1 MTNTEA
7 PLWTPS
13 SARVA
18 ATNLTAFAAH
28 LAARH
33 GTQFADYAA
42 LHQWSIDHPEA
53 FWDAVWDFCGV
64 VGEKGTRFIVDGD
77 QMPGAKFF
85 PDAKLNFAENLLAHE
100 GDGPALLFNN
110 EGVASAPTTWTELKS
125 RVARFASVL
134 RRWGVE
140 PGDRVAAFMP
150 NCPETIIAMLA
161 VTSLGAVFS
170 SCSPDFGVR
179 GVLDRFGQIAP
190 KVLVACDGYRYA
202 GKVLP
207 SHEKLAEII
216 EGLPSLE
223 HVAIVPFIGEGPKDL
238 AKAEDFE
245 TLVANVPVAPLS
257 FARLPFAHPLYIM
270 YSSGTT
276 GVPKCIVHSAGG
288 TLLQHLKEHKLSCD
302 EKPGDVL
309 FYFTTCG
316 WMMWNWL
323 VSGLAA
329 GATLALYD
337 GSPFHPSE
345 RVLFDYIDAAKIRI
359 FGTSAKFIDAVKK
372 SGFKPRETHSLA
384 SMETILSTGS
394 PLVPESFDFIYRD
407 VKADVQLSSISGGTD
422 ILSCF
427 VGGSPWDPVWRG
439 EIQAKGLG
447 MATNVWNDDGEPVIG
462 VKGELVCT
470 KPFPSMP
477 VCFWNDADGAKY
489 RAAYFERFPG
499 VWCHG
504 DFAEITE
511 HGGFIIHG
519 RSDAT
524 LNPGGVRIGTA
535 EIYAQVEQLPEIQ
548 EAIAIGQDWEGDARV
563 ILFVVMKHGTM
574 LDDALQVKIRKKIR
588 DGASPRH
595 VPAKIVAV
603 ADIPRTKSGKITELA
618 VRDVVHGRPI
628 KNKEA
633 LANPEALDL
642 FIDIVE
648 LKS

>member
-1 MTNTEA
+1 VTNTEA

-13 SARVA
+13 PARVA

-28 LAARH
+28 LTTRH
-33 GTQFADYAA
+33 GTRFADYAA
-42 LHQWSIDHPEA
+42 LHQWSIEHPEA

-64 VGEKGTRFIVDGD
+64 VGEKGERLLVDRD
-77 QMPGAKFF
+77 RMPGAGFF
-85 PDAKLNFAENLLAHE
+85 PDARLNFAENLLSHE

-110 EGVASAPTTWTELKS
+110 ESVASAPVTWTELRS

-150 NCPETIIAMLA
+150 NCPDTIVVMLA
-161 VTSLGAVFS
+161 AASLGAVFS

-216 EGLPSLE
+216 DGLPSLE
-223 HVAIVPFIGEGPKDL
+223 HVATVPFIGEGPKGL
-238 AKAEDFE
+238 PKAEDFE
-245 TLVANVPVAPLS
+245 ELLAHVPVAPLS

-276 GVPKCIVHSAGG
+276 GVPKCIVHSVGG
-288 TLLQHLKEHKLSCD
+288 TLIQHLKEHKLSCD

-323 VSGLAA
+323 VSGLAT

-372 SGFKPRETHSLA
+372 SGFKPRETHSLV

-394 PLVPESFDFIYRD
+394 PLVPESFDFVYRD

-477 VCFWNDADGAKY
+477 IRFWNDADGAKY

-563 ILFVVMKHGTM
+563 ILFVVMKSGAA
-574 LDDALQVKIRKKIR
+574 LDDALQAKIRKKIR
-588 DGASPRH
+588 EGASPRH